1 MLHEGRYLLDSA
13 HASFKWN
20 FPTSRFS
27 QPSSPELLHAS
38 HYPARTLLY
47 HHHVGA
53 TRDLSR
59 RHHDRPACRRVSPLL
74 RKVSYSLL
82 HYALVQFQRKTE
94 PAEQRLTVCLVF
106 YSFLKLCKIKYYN
119 FSPVH
124 SVQPNF
130 SFQTGD
136 PIGPGSKDSDGGSSI
151 WGLLSPNNP
160 AKKTFKPEFH
170 PKLRHTERGTVS
182 LATAPAAN
190 DPDERLA
197 GSQFIIT
204 LGDNLDYLDGKAAI
218 FGTVVEGFDAL
229 EKINGAFVDENGRPL
244 KDIRVRHTVI
254 LDDPFPDPPGLIAP
268 DASPVPTP
276 AQLAT
281 VRIADDEELEEEKD
295 QEALEAVRRER
306 EARAQALTL
315 EMMGDLP
322 FAEVKPPEN
331 VLFVCKLNPVTQDED
346 LELIFSRFGK
356 ILSCEVIR
364 DKRTGDSLQY
374 AFIEFEEKKD
384 CENAYVKMDGVLID
398 DHRIHVDF
406 SQSVSRLSDSW
417 RDATNAKRKRVGG
430 GFGGIEGL
438 ERKTQYKA
446 DRGAERERE
455 RERENK
461 YGLVMDRKA
470 AAKREE
476 ASKEFQDTRKR
487 KERSSEYEDRY
498 RPVRSRSP
506 KRRDDRRD
514 DDRRGDD
521 RRGRGDRYSE
531 KRRERS
537 RSRSRDRY
545 RSDYRRRDR
554 SRDRY
559 DDRRRERDRR

>member
-1 MLHEGRYLLDSA
+1 MSVLLE
-13 HASFKWN
+13 
-20 FPTSRFS
+20 TSVGDIVIDLLVTE
-27 QPSSPELLHAS
+27 SPRCCEN
-38 HYPARTLLY
+38 
-47 HHHVGA
+47 
-53 TRDLSR
+53 
-59 RHHDRPACRRVSPLL
+59 
-74 RKVSYSLL
+74 
-82 HYALVQFQRKTE
+82 
-94 PAEQRLTVCLVF
+94 
-106 YSFLKLCKIKYYN
+106 FLKLCKIKYYN

-151 WGLLSPNNP
+151 WGLLSPNDP

-170 PKLRHTERGTVS
+170 PKLKHVERGTVS
-182 LATAPAAN
+182 LATAPAPN

-197 GSQFIIT
+197 GSQFIVT

-229 EKINGAFVDENGRPL
+229 EKINTAFVDESGRPL
-244 KDIRVRHTVI
+244 KDIRIRHTVV
-254 LDDPFPDPPGLIAP
+254 LDDPFPDPPGLTAP

-281 VRIADDEELEEEKD
+281 VRIADDEEFAEEED
-295 QEALEAVRRER
+295 QEAMEALRRER

-374 AFIEFEEKKD
+374 AFVEFEEKKD
-384 CENAYVKMDGVLID
+384 CENAYFKMDGVLID

-417 RDATNAKRKRVGG
+417 RDATNAKRKRQGG
-430 GFGGIEGL
+430 GFGGIESL
-438 ERKTQYKA
+438 ERKRQYRV
-446 DRGAERERE
+446 DDGAERQRE

-461 YGLVMDRKA
+461 YGIVMDREA
-470 AAKREE
+470 ATRREE
-476 ASKEFQDTRKR
+476 ASKDFENSRKR
-487 KERSSEYEDRY
+487 KERSSEYEDRW
-498 RPVRSRSP
+498 RPSRSRSP
-506 KRRDDRRD
+506 KRSDRRD
-514 DDRRGDD
+514 RDS
-521 RRGRGDRYSE
+521 RYSE

-545 RSDYRRRDR
+545 RDDHRRRDR
-554 SRDRY
+554 SRERY
-559 DDRRRERDRR
+559 RDGRRRDRDRR